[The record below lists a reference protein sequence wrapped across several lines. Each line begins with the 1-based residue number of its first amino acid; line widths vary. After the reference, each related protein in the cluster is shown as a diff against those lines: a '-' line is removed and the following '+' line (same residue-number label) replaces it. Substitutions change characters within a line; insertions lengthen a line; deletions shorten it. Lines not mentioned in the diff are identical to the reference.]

1 MDRLLQNLFLSIL
14 WGFAIFFA
22 ALKDQ
27 NTETSI
33 LAAIVAFIST
43 LAILDLLVDKEFS
56 EDNAIL
62 IKTVLWTIGTFLAA
76 VVLCQ
81 MVLVGA
87 F

>member
-1 MDRLLQNLFLSIL
+1 MDRLFQNLFLSFL

-81 MVLVGA
+81 MALVGA